1 MLKELKETMGKK
13 LKENRKITYE
23 QTENINK
30 ERLKINWK
38 EILELKSAIT
48 ELKNSLEGLKTNL
61 SRQKKKKISELE
73 GSAVGIIQKKNKSEH
88 SLRIF
93 GTLLCRPTY
102 AWWESQKKEWEKGVE
117 IMAENFPNI
126 MKCQAESKSSTLR
139 YIIVELSK
147 AKNKES

>member
-61 SRQKKKKISELE
+61 SRQKKKK
-73 GSAVGIIQKKNKSEH
+73 
-88 SLRIF
+88 
-93 GTLLCRPTY
+93 
-102 AWWESQKKEWEKGVE
+102 
-117 IMAENFPNI
+117 
-126 MKCQAESKSSTLR
+126 
-139 YIIVELSK
+139 
-147 AKNKES
+147 